1 MVLIIIVYKQN
12 LLCYSFIQ
20 WFFTIKFGMLNQFFK
35 LIIMNKK
42 IKIKNFL
49 LILLLLE
56 FLKLQNDFLD
66 LSFGYD

>member
-1 MVLIIIVYKQN
+1 
-12 LLCYSFIQ
+12 
-20 WFFTIKFGMLNQFFK
+20 MLNQFFK

-66 LSFGYD
+66 YFILFISETIFYYSWVWNFR